1 MSLFTEDNGGMSW
14 TRVRGAITLLFG
26 LSLAFYLGYQGKLDQ
41 WGVILILGLTGGEVA
56 AKTIQKKL
64 EK

>member
-1 MSLFTEDNGGMSW
+1 MSIFTEDNGNVSF
-14 TRVRGAITLLFG
+14 TRVRGFITLLFG
-26 LSLAFYLGYQGKLDQ
+26 LALGFYLGYQGKLDQ